1 VSRDPVR
8 DLLFIAVVVVF
19 FLLSAAYVR
28 GCERL

>member
-1 VSRDPVR
+1 LRDAMT
-8 DLLFIAVVVVF
+8 DLVFIAIVVVF